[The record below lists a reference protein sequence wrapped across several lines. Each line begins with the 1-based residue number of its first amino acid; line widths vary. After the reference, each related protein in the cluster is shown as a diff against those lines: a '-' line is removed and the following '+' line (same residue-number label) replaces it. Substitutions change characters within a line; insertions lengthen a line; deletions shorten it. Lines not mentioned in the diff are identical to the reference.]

1 MVLVASPFCSP
12 GQLKGTSKVSRVAPG
27 HTRNL
32 EPMSGP
38 WFLSVEPGRAS
49 AVFSPM
55 VSPGLHVL
63 KAWRFQDE
71 MQVCGFGEGG
81 PVSVTV

>member
-1 MVLVASPFCSP
+1 MI
-12 GQLKGTSKVSRVAPG
+12 RVAPG

-32 EPMSGP
+32 EPMSGS
-38 WFLSVEPGRAS
+38 WFLSVEPGKWS
-49 AVFSPM
+49 AVFPPM

-63 KAWRFQDE
+63 KEWGFQDE